1 MLVTDFGGGGGGGGG
16 VPVGKVLAGIGE
28 GCCLLVRYLLTLVR
42 GVPDFGDRCC
52 CNQVCNN

>member
-1 MLVTDFGGGGGGGGG
+1 MF
-16 VPVGKVLAGIGE
+16 PVGKVPADIGDMLVADIGE